1 MTSTTT
7 RLHNEKLNQ
16 GSGMTLPC
24 TSEITTHPPTQSTY
38 LKLKLLPRSVVS
50 YDTQLIVQGLHKT
63 NFLSAMFLP
72 SLSTGMH

>member
-24 TSEITTHPPTQSTY
+24 TSEITTHPPRQSTY
-38 LKLKLLPRSVVS
+38 LKLLPRSLVS
-50 YDTQLIVQGLHKT
+50 YDTQLIVQSLHKT

-72 SLSTGMH
+72 SLSTGTH